1 MKSSELKKYIEENI
15 FEILNEASPEELK
28 QKQLTI
34 TNRTAD
40 IAELNKQI
48 SLEKD
53 PKKQAELKA
62 KLAVLKAELA
72 QAQAIK
78 EAKDE
83 DEEVEDTYGKE
94 DEDDKKDAKIA
105 NTEPSKAE
113 LKKLDKEFSST
124 KLAKSLSPAD
134 KERLDKLESGIKKK
148 LANPTKE
155 NIEIVRQLIKK
166 PEIKKLFKDGGKD
179 LKALIS
185 DVIR

>member
-1 MKSSELKKYIEENI
+1 MKLSELKKHIEENI
-15 FEILNEASPEELK
+15 VEILGEVDADRTRGTVVVAKNTPPTELK
-28 QKQLTI
+28 KLT
-34 TNRTAD
+34 AQGVD
-40 IAELNKQI
+40 V
-48 SLEKD
+48 
-53 PKKQAELKA
+53 ELKSM
-62 KLAVLKAELA
+62 E
-72 QAQAIK
+72 

-105 NTEPSKAE
+105 NAEPTKAE

>member
-1 MKSSELKKYIEENI
+1 MKLSELKKYIEENI
-15 FEILNEASPEELK
+15 TEILGEDV
-28 QKQLTI
+28 
-34 TNRTAD
+34 TAD
-40 IAELNKQI
+40 KAAQDAKKVAIDKEIAALNK
-48 SLEKD
+48 K
-53 PKKQAELKA
+53 
-62 KLAVLKAELA
+62 KAELA
-72 QAQAIK
+72 RGPQSPLA

-105 NTEPSKAE
+105 NAEPSKSE

-124 KLAKSLSPAD
+124 KLAKKLSPAD
-134 KERLDKLESGIKKK
+134 QERLDKLESGIKKK
-148 LANPTKE
+148 LANPTKD

-185 DVIR
+185 DIIR

>member
-1 MKSSELKKYIEENI
+1 MKLSELKKYIEENI
-15 FEILNEASPEELK
+15 VEILGEVDVDKTRGTVIVAKNTPPTELK
-28 QKQLTI
+28 KLTSQGV
-34 TNRTAD
+34 D
-40 IAELNKQI
+40 V
-48 SLEKD
+48 
-53 PKKQAELKA
+53 ELKPM
-62 KLAVLKAELA
+62 E
-72 QAQAIK
+72 

-105 NTEPSKAE
+105 NAEPSKSE

-124 KLAKSLSPAD
+124 KLAKKLAPAD
-134 KERLDKLESGIKKK
+134 QERLDKLEAGIKKK
-148 LANPTKE
+148 LASPTKD

-185 DVIR
+185 DIIR

>member
-1 MKSSELKKYIEENI
+1 MKLSELKKYIEENI
-15 FEILNEASPEELK
+15 VEILDEANALVVTKTGGTKVVPI
-28 QKQLTI
+28 QNPT
-34 TNRTAD
+34 
-40 IAELNKQI
+40 ELN
-48 SLEKD
+48 
-53 PKKQAELKA
+53 PLKTDA
-62 KLAVLKAELA
+62 NVTSITTTSEQKL
-72 QAQAIK
+72 K
-78 EAKDE
+78 ETKDE

-105 NTEPSKAE
+105 NAEPSKAE

>member
-1 MKSSELKKYIEENI
+1 MKLSELKKHIEENI
-15 FEILNEASPEELK
+15 IEILGEVDVDKTRGTVVVAKNTPPTELK
-28 QKQLTI
+28 KLT
-34 TNRTAD
+34 AQGVD
-40 IAELNKQI
+40 V
-48 SLEKD
+48 
-53 PKKQAELKA
+53 ELKPM
-62 KLAVLKAELA
+62 E
-72 QAQAIK
+72 

-105 NTEPSKAE
+105 NAEPSKAE

-185 DVIR
+185 DIIR

>member
-1 MKSSELKKYIEENI
+1 MKLSELKKYIEENI
-15 FEILNEASPEELK
+15 VEILDE
-28 QKQLTI
+28 TI
-34 TNRTAD
+34 SID
-40 IAELNKQI
+40 VP
-48 SLEKD
+48 D
-53 PKKQAELKA
+53 PKRLTPTAKQSLISKTRQTTGDNSAGTATNPVDFFES
-62 KLAVLKAELA
+62 
-72 QAQAIK
+72 
-78 EAKDE
+78 KDE
-83 DEEVEDTYGKE
+83 DKEVEDTYGKE

-105 NTEPSKAE
+105 NAEPSKAE

>member
-1 MKSSELKKYIEENI
+1 MLIKQEALLLLLKSINHTPPTELKK
-15 FEILNEASPEELK
+15 LTSQGVDVELK
-28 QKQLTI
+28 PM
-34 TNRTAD
+34 
-40 IAELNKQI
+40 E
-48 SLEKD
+48 
-53 PKKQAELKA
+53 
-62 KLAVLKAELA
+62 
-72 QAQAIK
+72 

-105 NTEPSKAE
+105 NAEPSKSE

-124 KLAKSLSPAD
+124 KLAKKLAPAD
-134 KERLDKLESGIKKK
+134 QERLDKLEAGIKKK
-148 LANPTKE
+148 LANPTKD

-185 DVIR
+185 DIIR

>member
-15 FEILNEASPEELK
+15 TEILSELD
-28 QKQLTI
+28 TD
-34 TNRTAD
+34 RTRGTAVVPID
-40 IAELNKQI
+40 T
-48 SLEKD
+48 D
-53 PKKQAELKA
+53 PTKVKKYTDKGIDVEFRAG
-62 KLAVLKAELA
+62 KLAEDK
-72 QAQAIK
+72 
-78 EAKDE
+78 

-105 NTEPSKAE
+105 NAEPSKAE
-113 LKKLDKEFSST
+113 LKKLDKQFSST
-124 KLAKSLSPAD
+124 KLAKSLSSAD

>member
-15 FEILNEASPEELK
+15 IEILDEANALVVTKTGGTKVVPIINP
-28 QKQLTI
+28 T
-34 TNRTAD
+34 
-40 IAELNKQI
+40 ELN
-48 SLEKD
+48 
-53 PKKQAELKA
+53 PLKA
-62 KLAVLKAELA
+62 DANVTSITTTAGQK
-72 QAQAIK
+72 IK
-78 EAKDE
+78 ETKDE

-105 NTEPSKAE
+105 NAEPSKSE

-124 KLAKSLSPAD
+124 KLAKKLPPAD
-134 KERLDKLESGIKKK
+134 QERLDKLEAGIKKK
-148 LANPTKE
+148 LANPTKD

-185 DVIR
+185 DIIR

>member
-15 FEILNEASPEELK
+15 VEILSELDTDK
-28 QKQLTI
+28 T
-34 TNRTAD
+34 RGTAVVP
-40 IAELNKQI
+40 LGT
-48 SLEKD
+48 D
-53 PKKQAELKA
+53 PSQVKKYTDKGVDVEFKKGQMAM
-62 KLAVLKAELA
+62 
-72 QAQAIK
+72 

-105 NTEPSKAE
+105 NAEPSKSE
-113 LKKLDKEFSST
+113 LKKLDKEFTST
-124 KLAKSLSPAD
+124 KLAKALSPAD

-148 LANPTKE
+148 LANPTKD

-185 DVIR
+185 DIIR

>member
-1 MKSSELKKYIEENI
+1 MKLSELKKYIEENI
-15 FEILNEASPEELK
+15 TEILGEDMA
-28 QKQLTI
+28 
-34 TNRTAD
+34 AD
-40 IAELNKQI
+40 KAAQDAKKVAIDKEIAALNK
-48 SLEKD
+48 K
-53 PKKQAELKA
+53 
-62 KLAVLKAELA
+62 KAELA
-72 QAQAIK
+72 RGPQSPLA
-78 EAKDE
+78 EVKDE

-105 NTEPSKAE
+105 NAEPSKAE

>member
-1 MKSSELKKYIEENI
+1 MKLSELKKYIEENI
-15 FEILNEASPEELK
+15 VEILDEAGTYGGK
-28 QKQLTI
+28 K
-34 TNRTAD
+34 AVD
-40 IAELNKQI
+40 DMK
-48 SLEKD
+48 KD
-53 PKKQAELKA
+53 PDYNTLSGQTKIDAENKLKSGGSFT
-62 KLAVLKAELA
+62 VG
-72 QAQAIK
+72 

-105 NTEPSKAE
+105 NAEPSKSE

-124 KLAKSLSPAD
+124 KLAKKLAPAD
-134 KERLDKLESGIKKK
+134 QEKLDKLEAGIKKK
-148 LANPTKE
+148 LANPTKD

-185 DVIR
+185 DIIR

>member
-15 FEILNEASPEELK
+15 TEILSELDTDK
-28 QKQLTI
+28 T
-34 TNRTAD
+34 RGTAVVPID
-40 IAELNKQI
+40 T
-48 SLEKD
+48 D
-53 PKKQAELKA
+53 PTKVKKYTDKGIDVEFRAG
-62 KLAVLKAELA
+62 KLAM
-72 QAQAIK
+72 
-78 EAKDE
+78 EAKEE

-105 NTEPSKAE
+105 NAEPSKTE

>member
-1 MKSSELKKYIEENI
+1 MKVSELKKHIEENI
-15 FEILNEASPEELK
+15 VEILDEAGTYAGGKALDDMK
-28 QKQLTI
+28 
-34 TNRTAD
+34 
-40 IAELNKQI
+40 
-48 SLEKD
+48 KD
-53 PKKQAELKA
+53 PDYNTLNGQAKIDAEKKLKSGGSITVGEA
-62 KLAVLKAELA
+62 KS
-72 QAQAIK
+72 
-78 EAKDE
+78 KDE

-105 NTEPSKAE
+105 NAEPSKSE

-124 KLAKSLSPAD
+124 KLAKKLAPAD
-134 KERLDKLESGIKKK
+134 QERLDKLEAGIKKK
-148 LANPTKE
+148 LANPTKD

>member
-1 MKSSELKKYIEENI
+1 MKLSELKKYIEENI
-15 FEILNEASPEELK
+15 TEILSEETYGGPEGIAAMKKDVGYGKLNSKGKMDAEMELK
-28 QKQLTI
+28 KGGTV
-34 TNRTAD
+34 
-40 IAELNKQI
+40 
-48 SLEKD
+48 SLEEK
-53 PKKQAELKA
+53 
-62 KLAVLKAELA
+62 
-72 QAQAIK
+72 
-78 EAKDE
+78 KDE

-105 NTEPSKAE
+105 NAEPSKSE

-124 KLAKSLSPAD
+124 KLAKKLSPAD
-134 KERLDKLESGIKKK
+134 KEKLDKLESGIKKK

>member
-1 MKSSELKKYIEENI
+1 MKLSELKKYIEENI
-15 FEILNEASPEELK
+15 VEILDEGPAEDKAAQDAKKMAIDKEL
-28 QKQLTI
+28 
-34 TNRTAD
+34 
-40 IAELNKQI
+40 IALNK
-48 SLEKD
+48 
-53 PKKQAELKA
+53 KKQELSKGPQSS
-62 KLAVLKAELA
+62 LA
-72 QAQAIK
+72 

-83 DEEVEDTYGKE
+83 DDEVEDTYGKE

-105 NTEPSKAE
+105 NAEPSKAE

-124 KLAKSLSPAD
+124 KLAKTLSPAD

>member
-1 MKSSELKKYIEENI
+1 MKLSELKKYIEENI
-15 FEILNEASPEELK
+15 VEILDESTTIDVSGK
-28 QKQLTI
+28 LTPQQQQAAI
-34 TNRTAD
+34 LAARQANAD
-40 IAELNKQI
+40 ATIGTTKNT
-48 SLEKD
+48 
-53 PKKQAELKA
+53 
-62 KLAVLKAELA
+62 VTFV
-72 QAQAIK
+72 

-105 NTEPSKAE
+105 NAEPSKAE

-124 KLAKSLSPAD
+124 KLAKALSPAD

>member
-1 MKSSELKKYIEENI
+1 MKLSELKKHIEENI
-15 FEILNEASPEELK
+15 VEILGEVDADRTRGTVVVAKNTPPIELK
-28 QKQLTI
+28 KLTSQGV
-34 TNRTAD
+34 D
-40 IAELNKQI
+40 V
-48 SLEKD
+48 
-53 PKKQAELKA
+53 ELKPM
-62 KLAVLKAELA
+62 E
-72 QAQAIK
+72 
-78 EAKDE
+78 EAKDN
-83 DEEVEDTYGKE
+83 DEEVEDNYGKE

-105 NTEPSKAE
+105 NAEPSKAE

>member
-1 MKSSELKKYIEENI
+1 MKRSELKKYIEENI
-15 FEILNEASPEELK
+15 TEILNEASPEELK

-83 DEEVEDTYGKE
+83 DKEVEDFYA
-94 DEDDKKDAKIA
+94 KKPTAGNA
-105 NTEPSKAE
+105 PSWGLNSK
-113 LKKLDKEFSST
+113 T
-124 KLAKSLSPAD
+124 M
-134 KERLDKLESGIKKK
+134 
-148 LANPTKE
+148 KE
-155 NIEIVRQLIKK
+155 NGVIGCGNGSCGDVKK
-166 PEIKKLFKDGGKD
+166 SDYIMCQACSTSYKLQ
-179 LKALIS
+179 AT
-185 DVIR
+185 

>member
-1 MKSSELKKYIEENI
+1 MKLSELKKYIEENI
-15 FEILNEASPEELK
+15 VEILGEVDVDKTRGTVVVAKNTPPADLKKLTSQGVDVELK
-28 QKQLTI
+28 PM
-34 TNRTAD
+34 
-40 IAELNKQI
+40 E
-48 SLEKD
+48 
-53 PKKQAELKA
+53 
-62 KLAVLKAELA
+62 
-72 QAQAIK
+72 
-78 EAKDE
+78 EAKDK

-105 NTEPSKAE
+105 NAEPSKAE

-124 KLAKSLSPAD
+124 KLAKKLAPAD
-134 KERLDKLESGIKKK
+134 QERLDKLEAGIKKK

-185 DVIR
+185 DIIR